1 MHSAD
6 SNGEPMIT
14 TLKITTVLAAVI
26 CVCMV
31 GFVGAFGLKGDPEA
45 EKLIAEPS
53 FVDQL
58 KEVITVARAD
68 SDEMSPLVRE
78 AQLFAKRIN
87 PPPPPKPPVVKKN
100 ATETVS
106 KSDPIKAIEPRT
118 PHRSSAKFEV
128 IATCTYEDDP
138 DKSMALLKL
147 PAKGLKW
154 VRVNEHVEHLVVA
167 EVTDGSVVMSDNGR
181 LLQPIA
187 MTTKP
192 STIRSLLAE
201 EGYTPAPTPMVYSP
215 ISTSKTPLRPSLPK
229 GNAYVAPSGTRRP
242 PISRSRTT
250 PKPGGTPVSRQ
261 PRRYIPPKRTPPR
274 AAPPSPQERKALLDG
289 NISDIRGIMG
299 RKDTTMPKDE
309 QAEEQDDLSR
319 LLQLLEKEREQIDQT
334 PKKNAASAAKARQP
348 E

>member
-1 MHSAD
+1 
-6 SNGEPMIT
+6 MIT

-31 GFVGAFGLKGDPEA
+31 GFVGAFGLKGDPAA
-45 EKLIAEPS
+45 EKLLDEPS

-58 KEVITVARAD
+58 KKVITVAKAD

-87 PPPPPKPPVVKKN
+87 PPAPVIRKPPPPRPGGKAPVVKKT
-100 ATETVS
+100 AA
-106 KSDPIKAIEPRT
+106 PPPPPPR
-118 PHRSSAKFEV
+118 PSAKFEV

-154 VRVNEHVEHLVVA
+154 VRVNEYVEHLVVA
-167 EVTDGSVVMSDNGR
+167 DVTDGSVVMSDNGR

-187 MTTKP
+187 MVTKP

-201 EGYTPAPTPMVYSP
+201 EGYTPAATPLVYSP
-215 ISTSKTPLRPSLPK
+215 VSTSKTPSRPIPPK
-229 GNAYVAPSGTRRP
+229 GGAYVAPPGTRRP
-242 PISRSRTT
+242 PITRSRTT
-250 PKPGGTPVSRQ
+250 PPGGTAVPSRS
-261 PRRYIPPKRTPPR
+261 RTYIPPKRTPRR
-274 AAPPSPQERKALLDG
+274 AVPPSPKERRALLDG
-289 NISDIRGIMG
+289 NISDIKGIMAK
-299 RKDTTMPKDE
+299 RDPTATKDA
-309 QAEEQDDLSR
+309 QAKEQDALSK
-319 LLQLLEKEREQIDQT
+319 LLQLLEKERKEINQT
-334 PKKNAASAAKARQP
+334 PKNTPASTAKPKQP

>member
-1 MHSAD
+1 
-6 SNGEPMIT
+6 MIT

-31 GFVGAFGLKGDPEA
+31 GFVGAFGLKGDPAA
-45 EKLIAEPS
+45 EKLLAEPS

-58 KEVITVARAD
+58 KEVITIARAD

-78 AQLFAKRIN
+78 AQLFALRIN
-87 PPPPPKPPVVKKN
+87 PPRPKPPVVKKN
-100 ATETVS
+100 PTKTVS
-106 KSDPIKAIEPRT
+106 KPDPIKAVQPRT
-118 PHRSSAKFEV
+118 PPRSSPKFEV

-138 DKSMALLKL
+138 DKSMVLLKL

-167 EVTDGSVVMSDNGR
+167 EVTDGSVIMSDNGR

-187 MTTKP
+187 MRNTP

-201 EGYTPAPTPMVYSP
+201 DGYTPAPTPMVYSP
-215 ISTSKTPLRPSLPK
+215 ISTSTTPSRPILPK

-242 PISRSRTT
+242 PIYRSRTT
-250 PKPGGTPVSRQ
+250 PNPDGTVVPRQ
-261 PRRYIPPKRTPPR
+261 PRTYIPPNRKGSRTPSR
-274 AAPPSPQERKALLDG
+274 AARPSAEEHKALLDG
-289 NISDIRGIMG
+289 NISGIKGIMA
-299 RKDTTMPKDE
+299 RKDTTLPKDQ
-309 QAEEQDDLSR
+309 QAEEQAALSK
-319 LLQLLEKEREQIDQT
+319 LLQLVEKEREQIDKT
-334 PKKNAASAAKARQP
+334 PKNNAASTAKARQP

>member
-1 MHSAD
+1 
-6 SNGEPMIT
+6 MIT

-31 GFVGAFGLKGDPEA
+31 GFVGAFGPKGDPEA
-45 EKLIAEPS
+45 EKLLDEPS

-58 KEVITVARAD
+58 KEVITVAKAD
-68 SDEMSPLVRE
+68 SGEMSPLVRE

-87 PPPPPKPPVVKKN
+87 PPRPPKPPVVKKN
-100 ATETVS
+100 PTKTVS
-106 KSDPIKAIEPRT
+106 KSDPIKAVKPPPPR
-118 PHRSSAKFEV
+118 RSSAKFEV

-154 VRVNEHVEHLVVA
+154 VRVSEHVEHLIVA

-187 MTTKP
+187 MRNSP
-192 STIRSLLAE
+192 SAIRSLLAE
-201 EGYTPAPTPMVYSP
+201 DGYTPAPTPMVYSP
-215 ISTSKTPLRPSLPK
+215 VSTSTTPSRPILPK
-229 GNAYVAPSGTRRP
+229 GNAYVAPSSTRRP

-250 PKPGGTPVSRQ
+250 PKPDGTAVSRQ
-261 PRRYIPPKRTPPR
+261 PRTYVPPKRTGPRTPPR
-274 AAPPSPQERKALLDG
+274 AARPSPQELKTLRDG
-289 NISDIRGIMG
+289 NISDLKRIIANT
-299 RKDTTMPKDE
+299 DTTAPKDK
-309 QAEEQDDLSR
+309 QTEEHDAIMAR
-319 LLQLLEKEREQIDQT
+319 MLQVLENDREQIDQT
-334 PKKNAASAAKARQP
+334 PKNNAASTAKARQP

>member
-1 MHSAD
+1 
-6 SNGEPMIT
+6 MIT

-31 GFVGAFGLKGDPEA
+31 GFVGAFGLKGDPAA
-45 EKLIAEPS
+45 EKLLDEPS

-58 KEVITVARAD
+58 KEVITVAKAD

-87 PPPPPKPPVVKKN
+87 PPAPPKPRVVKKSP
-100 ATETVS
+100 TKTVS
-106 KSDPIKAIEPRT
+106 KSDPIKAVQRPT
-118 PHRSSAKFEV
+118 PPRSSAKFEV

-154 VRVNEHVEHLVVA
+154 VRVNEEVEHLVVA

-187 MTTKP
+187 MRNTP

-215 ISTSKTPLRPSLPK
+215 VSTSKTPPRPTLPK
-229 GNAYVAPSGTRRP
+229 GNPYVAPSGTRRP
-242 PISRSRTT
+242 PISRSGTT
-250 PKPGGTPVSRQ
+250 PKGGTVVPRQ
-261 PRRYIPPKRTPPR
+261 PRTYIPPKRSGSRTPRR
-274 AAPPSPQERKALLDG
+274 AAPPPSPEELKALLDG
-289 NISDIRGIMG
+289 NISDLRGIMA
-299 RKDTTMPKDE
+299 KKNTTMPKDQ
-309 QAEEQDDLSR
+309 QAEEQKALSK
-319 LLQLLEKEREQIDQT
+319 LLQLLEKERKQIDQT
-334 PKKNAASAAKARQP
+334 PKNNAASTAKPRQP

>member
-1 MHSAD
+1 
-6 SNGEPMIT
+6 MIT

-31 GFVGAFGLKGDPEA
+31 GFVGAFGLKGDPA
-45 EKLIAEPS
+45 ARKLIDEPS

-78 AQLFAKRIN
+78 AQLFARRIN
-87 PPPPPKPPVVKKN
+87 PPRPKPPVVKKN
-100 ATETVS
+100 PTKTVS
-106 KSDPIKAIEPRT
+106 KSDPIKTVQPRT
-118 PHRSSAKFEV
+118 PRRSSAKFEV

-147 PAKGLKW
+147 PAKGPKW
-154 VRVNEHVEHLVVA
+154 VRVNEQVEHLVVA

-187 MTTKP
+187 MRNTP

-201 EGYTPAPTPMVYSP
+201 DGYTPTPTPMVYSP
-215 ISTSKTPLRPSLPK
+215 ISTSKTPPRPSLPK
-229 GNAYVAPSGTRRP
+229 GSAYVGPSGTRKP
-242 PISRSRTT
+242 PIYRSGTT
-250 PKPGGTPVSRQ
+250 PKPGGTVVSRQ
-261 PRRYIPPKRTPPR
+261 PRRYIPPKRIGSRTPPR
-274 AAPPSPQERKALLDG
+274 AAPPSPQERKALLEG
-289 NISDIRGIMG
+289 NISDIKGIMAK
-299 RKDTTMPKDE
+299 KDTTIPKDK
-309 QAEEQDDLSR
+309 QTEEQDALSR
-319 LLQLLEKEREQIDQT
+319 LLQLLEKERKQIDQT
-334 PKKNAASAAKARQP
+334 PRNNAASTAKPRQP